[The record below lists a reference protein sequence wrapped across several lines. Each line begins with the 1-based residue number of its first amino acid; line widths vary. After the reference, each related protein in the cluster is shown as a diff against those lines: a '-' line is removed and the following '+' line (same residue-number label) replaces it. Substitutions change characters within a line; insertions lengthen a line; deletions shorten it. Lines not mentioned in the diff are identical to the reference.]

1 MAYEHVLSDAD
12 ILYGLSPAQIERIAT
27 ICSPVSWPKG
37 RAIFDENTPGDQLY
51 LVVSGA
57 VDIRV
62 NPAVLGV
69 ETAVGPTTVAT
80 LRQGQTFGEVALV
93 DQGLRSA
100 AAVVAKEGTTLLV
113 IRRADLL
120 ALCEA
125 DDRLGYV
132 LMRNIAADLAFKIR
146 GADMM
151 VREQLLWQPGGARGA
166 N

>member
-1 MAYEHVLSDAD
+1 MAYEYILRDAD
-12 ILYGLSPAQIERIAT
+12 ILYGLSAAQIERIAA

-37 RAIFDENTPGDQLY
+37 KVIFNENTPGDELY

-57 VDIRV
+57 VDILV
-62 NPAVLGV
+62 NPAMLGV
-69 ETAVGPTTVAT
+69 ETEVGPSTVAT
-80 LRQGQTFGEVALV
+80 LREGQTFGEVALV

-100 AAVVAKEGTTLLV
+100 AAVIAEEDTKLLV
-113 IRRADLL
+113 IRRADLI

-125 DDRLGYV
+125 DERLGYV

-151 VREQLLWQPGGARGA
+151 VREQLLWQPGSSRRA